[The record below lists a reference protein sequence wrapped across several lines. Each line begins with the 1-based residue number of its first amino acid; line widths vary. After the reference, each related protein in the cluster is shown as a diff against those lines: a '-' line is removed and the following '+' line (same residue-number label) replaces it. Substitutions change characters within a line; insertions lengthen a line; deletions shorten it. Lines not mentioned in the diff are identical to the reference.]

1 MASNIRSTRFRP
13 VKSTEKLSQCYFAFR
28 VTPQQRQ
35 MLVDLAKER
44 DISISGL
51 IREIISERLS
61 EIEEKKNSLTGTLPR

>member
-1 MASNIRSTRFRP
+1 
-13 VKSTEKLSQCYFAFR
+13 
-28 VTPQQRQ
+28 